1 MTKCPYGSK
10 GNYVKEE
17 DCHCFCCGT
26 HDGRNKDKN
35 GNRFIKPIKYGL

>member
-26 HDGRNKDKN
+26 HDGKKNKEVEDET
-35 GNRFIKPIKYGL
+35 LTQT